1 VVAGRPGERLEL
13 QPRPG
18 PDGDRA
24 DRGRLRRHGGGVLDR
39 ARRLEG
45 QEQFIGD
52 YTDVAAGPSTAYVVW
67 TDVRAAALC
76 AAVSAYRAQVYAGS
90 KTAVAPNPNTAC
102 PAGFGDTDTE
112 LGIVLQ

>member
-1 VVAGRPGERLEL
+1 
-13 QPRPG
+13 
-18 PDGDRA
+18 
-24 DRGRLRRHGGGVLDR
+24 
-39 ARRLEG
+39 
-45 QEQFIGD
+45 
-52 YTDVAAGPSTAYVVW
+52 VW